1 MNDTLKMILAF
12 VENPLRAKAQRATP
26 RVKGSKYAPVQ
37 GDKERARRIR
47 QMERDRLKQDS
58 RAAKAA

>member
-26 RVKGSKYAPVQ
+26 RVKGSKYAPHQ
-37 GDKERARRIR
+37 GKRELARRAR
-47 QMERDRLKQDS
+47 QVVGSTLKGKQQP
-58 RAAKAA
+58 